1 MSEVGMALGYKDGRL
16 LGEDKSLNELPRDDD
31 IEIFAEQLKAWFDLF
46 DLMFI
51 YESRQEEMLKKLCEA
66 LEEELSFREGAM
78 IVAVALGRRYDSA
91 VDRAKLEEC
100 CALLKLIEARKT
112 LRKATLDAAEEDE
125 RKENI
130 FKNLFGG

>member
-1 MSEVGMALGYKDGRL
+1 MSEVEMALGYKDGRL
-16 LGEDKSLNELPRDDD
+16 LGENESLNELARDDD
-31 IEIFAEQLKAWFDLF
+31 IELFAEQLKAWFELF

-51 YESRQEEMLKKLCEA
+51 YEREKEERLKKLCEA

-78 IVAVALGRRYDSA
+78 IVAMALGRSYDSA

-100 CALLKLIEARKT
+100 QALLKLIEARKT

-130 FKNLFGG
+130 FKKLFGE

>member
-1 MSEVGMALGYKDGRL
+1 MCETEMEIAR
-16 LGEDKSLNELPRDDD
+16 EED

-46 DLMFI
+46 DMMFI
-51 YESRQEEMLKKLCEA
+51 YEREKEERLKKLCEA

-78 IVAVALGRRYDSA
+78 IVAMALGRSYDSA
-91 VDRAKLEEC
+91 VDQAKLEEC
-100 CALLKLIEARKT
+100 QALLKLIEARKT

-130 FKNLFGG
+130 FKNLFGE

>member
-16 LGEDKSLNELPRDDD
+16 LGEDESLNELERDDD
-31 IEIFAEQLKAWFDLF
+31 IVLFAEQLKAWFDLF

-51 YESRQEEMLKKLCEA
+51 YEREKEERLKRLCEA

-78 IVAVALGRRYDSA
+78 IVAMALGRSYDSA
-91 VDRAKLEEC
+91 VDRAKIDEC
-100 CALLKLIEARKT
+100 RALLKLIEARKT

-130 FKNLFGG
+130 FKNLFGE

>member
-16 LGEDKSLNELPRDDD
+16 LGENKTLNELARDDD
-31 IEIFAEQLKAWFDLF
+31 IEFFAERLKAWFDLF

-51 YESRQEEMLKKLCEA
+51 YERKQEEMLKKMCEA
-66 LEEELSFREGAM
+66 LEEALSFREGAM
-78 IVAVALGRRYDSA
+78 IVAAALGGSYDSA

-112 LRKATLDAAEEDE
+112 LRKATLEAAEEDE

-130 FKNLFGG
+130 FKKLFGG